1 MTRLVSIGAKVEQI
15 DGLRGTSDL
24 NAWEESF
31 VTSIVERY
39 EAAGRDTQG
48 FTEKQIESID
58 RIWRKHFPLHEGQ
71 GRHD

>member
-1 MTRLVSIGAKVEQI
+1 MTRLVAIGTKVEQI

-39 EAAGRDTQG
+39 ETAKRDTQG
-48 FTEKQIESID
+48 FTEKQVEIID
-58 RIWRKHFPLHEGQ
+58 RIWTKHFT
-71 GRHD
+71 

>member
-1 MTRLVSIGAKVEQI
+1 MTRLVSIGTKVEQI

-39 EAAGRDTQG
+39 EAAKRDTQS
-48 FTEKQIESID
+48 FTEKQIDSID
-58 RIWRKHFPLHEGQ
+58 RIWRKHFT
-71 GRHD
+71 